1 VITGGGSASTALPP
15 PVSHLPLQ
23 HYAVPADREPSAAVA
38 RCAADAGSWWKGG
51 ALAPRQLV
59 LIGGV
64 CVWALLMVLELV
76 TRNTAFLYAAIVVIV
91 LQVVL
96 SATLRRQ

>member
-1 VITGGGSASTALPP
+1 
-15 PVSHLPLQ
+15 
-23 HYAVPADREPSAAVA
+23 
-38 RCAADAGSWWKGG
+38 
-51 ALAPRQLV
+51 V